1 MWILFIINNI
11 FSGIIVYQY
20 CITITKYINEYTD
33 SLMPLKFLSPIEILK
48 KGSTLIQTFSKIL
61 NICIKIVIIIN
72 GFIGIL
78 LYSIINLFLYFLFH
92 KKSIITTDNNTI
104 NKLVIFIPESHIWNS
119 DFELSDTIF
128 NLDYNK
134 DNLEYEFFNRT
145 GYKIELKT
153 VLIPADESASD
164 EDIDNYLFNYF
175 KDNNEDNIEAI
186 IIVNKNMVDNYK
198 STFKS
203 LVSSID
209 NVKNIDSIIN
219 FLTQYIY

>member
-153 VLIPADESASD
+153 VLIPANESASD

-175 KDNNEDNIEAI
+175 KDNNENNIEAI

-209 NVKNIDSIIN
+209 NVRNVDSIID

>member
-20 CITITKYINEYTD
+20 CITITKYINKYTD
-33 SLMPLKFLSPIEILK
+33 SLMALKFLSPIEILK

-92 KKSIITTDNNTI
+92 KKSIIITDNNAI
-104 NKLVIFIPESHIWNS
+104 NKLIIFIPESHIWNS